1 MSLYKKVD
9 ETNYKMKG
17 EIIIKKLFDLQDELQ
32 TFPLPTLE
40 STSTHLIE
48 WVKPLVDEAQL
59 AETKRVANAFFQA
72 DGVGE
77 KLQQKLEQLK
87 EEAEYNW
94 LTPFWEDHYLKY
106 RGSLPT
112 GMHFN
117 ILVDR
122 PHLPIVPTT
131 AELAGRASYLV
142 AEYYHKIVDEEI
154 EPMFLKQTPLDMGQF
169 HNFFRSVRLPQ
180 LYRDSFIV
188 SELSKED
195 NFIVFIYKNDMYK
208 VPVTNANGEIYRSE
222 YIAEAIDEIMDDQ
235 RKDGVNIGLFTTA
248 ERDEAAHIYNDL
260 KEDPENARN
269 LDMLADALI
278 IISADEDSE
287 TSEDALENLM
297 LNAKSKYYD
306 KTIQLSI
313 TKRGRFGYSIEHTAV
328 DGTTIFSVISHINDG
343 FKEGYVEQFFTNEKP
358 IAEPF
363 VWTITE
369 EVEERLRI
377 LDEVSAKRR
386 ETYVIDSNKIQSFG
400 ADIVKQL
407 KLSPDAFFH
416 IALQL
421 AQYRTFGELKSVYEP
436 VSIRHYREG
445 RTECARATSMEKLA
459 VVQAVENAASETAI
473 YEAMQVASDAHA
485 TRIMGCRNGFG
496 IERHLFGLEQV
507 WHQYG
512 EELGIDELPA
522 LFEDKG
528 VVTLRT
534 DTISTSGMAYD
545 NVHSRIFGPV
555 AEDGFGI
562 AYIILA
568 DSISINLSAYRVQEE
583 TAKALMGNLIDALKT
598 LKDIAENVVQGR
610 NIDE

>member
-1 MSLYKKVD
+1 M
-9 ETNYKMKG
+9 
-17 EIIIKKLFDLQDELQ
+17 IKKLFDLQDELQ
-32 TFPLPTLE
+32 TFPLPTVE
-40 STSTHLIE
+40 STAHHLIE
-48 WVKPLVDEAQL
+48 WVKPLVNEAQL
-59 AETKRVANAFFQA
+59 NETKRVADEFFQA
-72 DGVGE
+72 GGAGE

-142 AEYYHKIVDEEI
+142 AEYYHQIIDEKI
-154 EPMFLKQTPLDMGQF
+154 EPMFLKGTPLDMEQF
-169 HNFFRSVRLPQ
+169 KYFFRSVRVPQ
-180 LYRDSFIV
+180 LYRDSFVV
-188 SELSKED
+188 SDFDKEN
-195 NFIVFIYKNDMYK
+195 NFIIFIYKNYMYQ
-208 VPVTNANGEIYRSE
+208 VPVTNAQGEIYPSAH
-222 YIAEAIDEIMDDQ
+222 IAEAIDEIMEDE

-260 KEDPENARN
+260 KTNPENERN
-269 LDMLADALI
+269 LEMLADALI
-278 IISADEDSE
+278 VISADEDSE

-297 LNAKSKYYD
+297 LNPKSKYYD

-343 FKEGYVEQFFTNEKP
+343 FKEGYVEQFFTDEKP
-358 IAEPF
+358 VAKPL
-363 VWTITE
+363 VWDLTE

-377 LDEVSAKRR
+377 LDEVSAERR
-386 ETYVIDSNKIQSFG
+386 ETYLIDSSKVQSFG
-400 ADIVKQL
+400 AETIKQL
-407 KLSPDAFFH
+407 RISPDAFFH

-445 RTECARATSMEKLA
+445 RTECARATSMEKFA
-459 VVQAVENAASETAI
+459 VVQAVENGASETEI
-473 YEAMQVASDAHA
+473 YDAMQVASDAHA

-496 IERHLFGLEQV
+496 IERHLFGLQQV
-507 WHQYG
+507 WLQYG
-512 EELGIDELPA
+512 EELGIEKLPA

-555 AEDGFGI
+555 TEDGFGV

-583 TAKALMGNLIDALKT
+583 TAKALMDNLIDALKT
-598 LKDIAENVVQGR
+598 LKDIAESVVEER
-610 NIDE
+610 VMD

>member
-1 MSLYKKVD
+1 MT
-9 ETNYKMKG
+9 EKG
-17 EIIIKKLFDLQDELQ
+17 AIIIKKLFDLQDELK

-40 STSTHLIE
+40 STAHHLIE
-48 WVKPLVDEAQL
+48 WIKPLVNEKKFE
-59 AETKRVANAFFQA
+59 ETKRVADDFFTV
-72 DGVGE
+72 GGEGE

-142 AEYYHKIVDEEI
+142 AEYYHKIIDEEI
-154 EPMFLKQTPLDMGQF
+154 EPMFLKGTPLDMGQF
-169 HNFFRSVRLPQ
+169 NHFFRSVRVPQ
-180 LYRDSFIV
+180 LYRDSFV
-188 SELSKED
+188 VGEFSKEE
-195 NFIVFIYKNDMYK
+195 NFIVFIYKNEMYQ
-208 VPVTNANGEIYRSE
+208 VPVTNERGEIYSSR
-222 YIAEAIDEIMDDQ
+222 YIAEAIDAVMDDQ

-248 ERDEAAHIYNDL
+248 ERDEAAHIYNEL
-260 KEDPENARN
+260 KLNPENEQN
-269 LDMLADALI
+269 LALLADALI
-278 IISADEDSE
+278 VISVDEDSE

-297 LNAKSKYYD
+297 LHAKSKYYD

-343 FKEGYVEQFFTNEKP
+343 FKEGYVERAYTDEKP
-358 IAEPF
+358 VAKPLT
-363 VWTITE
+363 WHLTP
-369 EVEERLRI
+369 EVEERLQ
-377 LDEVSAKRR
+377 LLEEVNIERR
-386 ETYVIDSNKIQSFG
+386 ETYLIESSKVQSFG
-400 ADIVKQL
+400 ADAIKQL
-407 KLSPDAFFH
+407 RLSPDAFFH

-421 AQYRTFGELKSVYEP
+421 AQYRTFGTLKSVYEP

-445 RTECARATSMEKLA
+445 RTECARATSMEKFA
-459 VVQAVENAASETAI
+459 VVQAVENG
-473 YEAMQVASDAHA
+473 ASDADIYQAMQIASEAHA
-485 TRIMGCRNGFG
+485 KRIMGCRNGFG

-507 WHQYG
+507 WLQYG
-512 EELGIDELPA
+512 EELEIDELPA
-522 LFEDKG
+522 LFEDEG

-583 TAKALMGNLIDALKT
+583 TAHALMNHLIDALKT
-598 LKDIAENVVQGR
+598 LKELAENVVQER
-610 NIDE
+610 VIEEN

>member
-1 MSLYKKVD
+1 M
-9 ETNYKMKG
+9 
-17 EIIIKKLFDLQDELQ
+17 IKKLFDLQDELQ
-32 TFPLPTLE
+32 TFPLPTVE
-40 STSTHLIE
+40 STAHHLIE
-48 WVKPLVDEAQL
+48 WVKPLVNEAQL
-59 AETKRVANAFFQA
+59 NETKRVADEFFQA
-72 DGVGE
+72 GGAGE

-142 AEYYHKIVDEEI
+142 AEYYHQIIDEKI
-154 EPMFLKQTPLDMGQF
+154 EPMFLKGTPLDMEQF
-169 HNFFRSVRLPQ
+169 KYFFRSVRVPQ
-180 LYRDSFIV
+180 LYRDSFV
-188 SELSKED
+188 VNDFDKEN
-195 NFIVFIYKNDMYK
+195 NFIIFIYKNYMYQ
-208 VPVTNANGEIYRSE
+208 VPVTNAQGEIYPSAH
-222 YIAEAIDEIMDDQ
+222 IAEAIDEIMEDE

-260 KEDPENARN
+260 KTNPKNERN
-269 LDMLADALI
+269 LEMLADALI
-278 IISADEDSE
+278 VISADEDSE

-297 LNAKSKYYD
+297 LNPKSKYYD

-343 FKEGYVEQFFTNEKP
+343 FKEGYVEQFFTDEKP
-358 IAEPF
+358 VAKPL
-363 VWTITE
+363 VWDLTE

-377 LDEVSAKRR
+377 LDEVSAERR
-386 ETYVIDSNKIQSFG
+386 ETYLIDSSKVQSFG
-400 ADIVKQL
+400 AETIKQL
-407 KLSPDAFFH
+407 RISPDAFFH

-445 RTECARATSMEKLA
+445 RTECARATSMEKFA
-459 VVQAVENAASETAI
+459 VVQAVENGASETEI
-473 YEAMQVASDAHA
+473 YDAMQVASDAHA

-496 IERHLFGLEQV
+496 IERHLFGLQQV
-507 WHQYG
+507 WLQYG
-512 EELGIDELPA
+512 EELGIEKLPA

-555 AEDGFGI
+555 TEDGFGV

-583 TAKALMGNLIDALKT
+583 TAKALMDNLIDALKT
-598 LKDIAENVVQGR
+598 LKDIAESVVEER
-610 NIDE
+610 VMD

>member
-1 MSLYKKVD
+1 M
-9 ETNYKMKG
+9 
-17 EIIIKKLFDLQDELQ
+17 
-32 TFPLPTLE
+32 
-40 STSTHLIE
+40 
-48 WVKPLVDEAQL
+48 KPLVNEAQL
-59 AETKRVANAFFQA
+59 NETKRLADEFFQA
-72 DGVGE
+72 GGAGE

-142 AEYYHKIVDEEI
+142 AEYYHQIIDEKI
-154 EPMFLKQTPLDMGQF
+154 EPMFLKGTPLDMEQF
-169 HNFFRSVRLPQ
+169 KYFFRSVRVPQ
-180 LYRDSFIV
+180 LYRDSFVV
-188 SELSKED
+188 SDFDKEN
-195 NFIVFIYKNDMYK
+195 NFIIFIYKNYMYQ
-208 VPVTNANGEIYRSE
+208 VPVTNAQGEIYPSAH
-222 YIAEAIDEIMDDQ
+222 IAEAIDEIMEDE

-260 KEDPENARN
+260 KMNPENERN
-269 LDMLADALI
+269 LEMLADALI
-278 IISADEDSE
+278 VISADEDSE

-297 LNAKSKYYD
+297 LNPKSKYYD

-343 FKEGYVEQFFTNEKP
+343 FKEGYVEQFFTDEKP
-358 IAEPF
+358 VAKPL
-363 VWTITE
+363 VWDLTE

-377 LDEVSAKRR
+377 LDEVSAERR
-386 ETYVIDSNKIQSFG
+386 ETYLIDSSKVQSFG
-400 ADIVKQL
+400 AETIKQL
-407 KLSPDAFFH
+407 RISPDAFFH

-445 RTECARATSMEKLA
+445 RTECARATSMEKFA
-459 VVQAVENAASETAI
+459 VVQAVENGASETEI
-473 YEAMQVASDAHA
+473 YDAMQVASDAHA

-496 IERHLFGLEQV
+496 IERHLFGLQQV
-507 WHQYG
+507 WLQYG
-512 EELGIDELPA
+512 EELGIEELPA

-555 AEDGFGI
+555 AEDGFGV

-583 TAKALMGNLIDALKT
+583 TAKALMDNLIDALKT
-598 LKDIAENVVQGR
+598 LKDIAESVVEER
-610 NIDE
+610 VMD

>member
-1 MSLYKKVD
+1 MS
-9 ETNYKMKG
+9 E
-17 EIIIKKLFDLQDELQ
+17 EQ
-32 TFPLPTLE
+32 LE
-40 STSTHLIE
+40 
-48 WVKPLVDEAQL
+48 
-59 AETKRVANAFFQA
+59 ETKRVADEFFKA
-72 DGVGE
+72 GGVGE
-77 KLQQKLEQLK
+77 RLQGILEALA
-87 EEAEYNW
+87 EEAEHNW

-142 AEYYHKIVDEEI
+142 AEYYHKIVDEKI
-154 EPMFLKQTPLDMGQF
+154 APMLLKGTPLDMGQF
-169 HNFFRSVRLPQ
+169 NHFFRSVRVPQ
-180 LYRDSFIV
+180 LYRDRFVV
-188 SELSKED
+188 SELHKAD
-195 NFIVFIYKNDMYK
+195 NFIVFIYKNEMYK
-208 VPVTNANGEIYRSE
+208 VPVTNMHGDIYSSAH
-222 YIAEAIDEIMDDQ
+222 IAQAIDAVMDDQ

-248 ERDEAAHIYNDL
+248 ERDEAAHMYNDL
-260 KEDPENARN
+260 KLNPENERN
-269 LDMLADALI
+269 LALLADALI
-278 IISADEDSE
+278 VISVDEDSE
-287 TSEDALENLM
+287 TSEEALEGLM
-297 LNAKSKYYD
+297 LNPKSKYYD

-343 FKEGYVEQFFTNEKP
+343 FKEEYVERVYTDEVP
-358 IAEPF
+358 VVEPL
-363 VWTITE
+363 VWEITP
-369 EVEERLRI
+369 EVEERLGV
-377 LDEVSAKRR
+377 LEEASAKRR
-386 ETYVIDSNKIQSFG
+386 ETYLIASSKVHSFG
-400 ADIVKQL
+400 ADAIKAL

-421 AQYRTFGELKSVYEP
+421 AQYRTFGTLKSVYEP

-459 VVQAVENAASETAI
+459 VVQAVEDGAPDVAI
-473 YEAMQVASDAHA
+473 YEAMQVASEAHA
-485 TRIMGCRNGFG
+485 QRIMACRNGFG

-507 WHQYG
+507 WMQYG
-512 EELGIDELPA
+512 EGLGVNECPP
-522 LFEDKG
+522 LFEDLG

-555 AEDGFGI
+555 ADDGFGI

-568 DSISINLSAYRVQEE
+568 DSMSINLSAYRSQEE
-583 TAKALMGNLIDALKT
+583 TAQALMDNLISALKT
-598 LKDIAENVVQGR
+598 LKELAEQVMQR
-610 NIDE
+610 KTFDA

>member
-1 MSLYKKVD
+1 M
-9 ETNYKMKG
+9 
-17 EIIIKKLFDLQDELQ
+17 IKKLFDLQDELQ
-32 TFPLPTLE
+32 TFPLPTVE
-40 STSTHLIE
+40 STAHHLIE
-48 WVKPLVDEAQL
+48 WVKPLVNEAQL
-59 AETKRVANAFFQA
+59 NETKRVADEFFQA
-72 DGVGE
+72 GGAGE

-142 AEYYHKIVDEEI
+142 AEYYHQIIDGKI
-154 EPMFLKQTPLDMGQF
+154 EPMFLKGTPLDMEQF
-169 HNFFRSVRLPQ
+169 KYFFRSVRVPQ
-180 LYRDSFIV
+180 LYRDSFV
-188 SELSKED
+188 VNDFDKEN
-195 NFIVFIYKNDMYK
+195 NFIIFIYKNYMYQ
-208 VPVTNANGEIYRSE
+208 VPVTNAQGEIYPSAH
-222 YIAEAIDEIMDDQ
+222 IAEAIDEIMEDE

-260 KEDPENARN
+260 KTNPKNERN
-269 LDMLADALI
+269 LEMLADALI
-278 IISADEDSE
+278 VISADEDSE

-297 LNAKSKYYD
+297 LNPKSKYYD

-343 FKEGYVEQFFTNEKP
+343 FKEGYVEQFFTDEKP
-358 IAEPF
+358 VAKPL
-363 VWTITE
+363 VWDLTE

-377 LDEVSAKRR
+377 LDEVSAERR
-386 ETYVIDSNKIQSFG
+386 ETYLIDSSKVQSFG
-400 ADIVKQL
+400 AETIKQL
-407 KLSPDAFFH
+407 RISPDAFFH

-445 RTECARATSMEKLA
+445 RTECARATSMEKFA
-459 VVQAVENAASETAI
+459 VVQAVENGASETEI
-473 YEAMQVASDAHA
+473 YDAMQVASDAHA

-496 IERHLFGLEQV
+496 IERHLFGLQQV
-507 WHQYG
+507 WLQYG
-512 EELGIDELPA
+512 EELGIEKLPA

-555 AEDGFGI
+555 TEDGFGV

-583 TAKALMGNLIDALKT
+583 TAKALMDNLIDALKT
-598 LKDIAENVVQGR
+598 LKDIAESVVEER
-610 NIDE
+610 VMD

>member
-1 MSLYKKVD
+1 M
-9 ETNYKMKG
+9 
-17 EIIIKKLFDLQDELQ
+17 IKKLFDLQDELQ
-32 TFPLPTLE
+32 TFPLPTVE
-40 STSTHLIE
+40 STAHHLIE
-48 WVKPLVDEAQL
+48 WVKPLVNEAQL
-59 AETKRVANAFFQA
+59 NETKRVADEFFQA
-72 DGVGE
+72 GGAGE

-142 AEYYHKIVDEEI
+142 AEYYHQIIDEKI
-154 EPMFLKQTPLDMGQF
+154 EPMFLKGTPLDMEQF
-169 HNFFRSVRLPQ
+169 KYFFRSVRVPQ
-180 LYRDSFIV
+180 LYRDSFV
-188 SELSKED
+188 VNDFDKEN
-195 NFIVFIYKNDMYK
+195 NFIIFIYKNYMYQ
-208 VPVTNANGEIYRSE
+208 VPVTNAQGEIYPSAH
-222 YIAEAIDEIMDDQ
+222 IAEAIDEIMEDE

-260 KEDPENARN
+260 KTNPENERN
-269 LDMLADALI
+269 LEMLADALI
-278 IISADEDSE
+278 VISADEDSE

-297 LNAKSKYYD
+297 LNPKSKYYD

-343 FKEGYVEQFFTNEKP
+343 FKEGYVEQFFTDEKP
-358 IAEPF
+358 VAKPL
-363 VWTITE
+363 VWDLTE

-377 LDEVSAKRR
+377 LDEVSAERR
-386 ETYVIDSNKIQSFG
+386 ETYLIDSSKVQSFG
-400 ADIVKQL
+400 AETIKQL
-407 KLSPDAFFH
+407 RISPDAFFH

-445 RTECARATSMEKLA
+445 RTECARATSMEKFA
-459 VVQAVENAASETAI
+459 VVQAVENGASETEI
-473 YEAMQVASDAHA
+473 YDAMQVASDAHA

-496 IERHLFGLEQV
+496 IERHLFGLQQV
-507 WHQYG
+507 WLQYG
-512 EELGIDELPA
+512 EELGIEKLPA

-555 AEDGFGI
+555 TEDGFGV

-583 TAKALMGNLIDALKT
+583 TAKALMDNLIDALKT
-598 LKDIAENVVQGR
+598 LKDIAESVVEER
-610 NIDE
+610 VMD